1 MDASDESGSGTIYD
15 VAVVGSGP
23 AGATAA
29 LHLAQNGR
37 RVALIERETLP
48 RYKTCGGGVVGRAFK
63 NLPKGVT
70 IPVEH
75 ACASAEAGFLE
86 SGMRFRVRRD
96 APIVSM
102 TMRSEL
108 DRALAEAAVASGA
121 ELLAPCAL
129 SDLRQD
135 VDSVELE
142 TSRGRMRA
150 KFVIGADGVLSTVA
164 RKAGW
169 KRSPRTIGALEIEAR
184 VPAEVHAR
192 FAGVA
197 RFDFEAMEAG
207 YGWVFPKREHLSCGI
222 LTMRR
227 GAGGLH
233 GMLDGYLARAGVA
246 PVIAEERH
254 GYLIPVRPRPGGFV
268 RGRVLLA
275 GDAAGLAD
283 ALTGEG
289 ISIAMAS
296 GRLAALAILEGDP
309 SRVRRAYERS
319 LRREILGEL
328 RWGRALAWITYQ
340 HPELLRALLRR
351 RGQEFCERLTDVFA
365 GQKTYRSLLTS
376 PSSYWGLLRSRA
388 SVAAVNEAASS

>member
-1 MDASDESGSGTIYD
+1 VSDASASDTIYD

-29 LHLAQNGR
+29 LHLARAGR
-37 RVALIERETLP
+37 RVALIERETIP

-63 NLPKGVT
+63 HLPKGVA
-70 IPVEH
+70 IPVEQ

-86 SGMRFRVRRD
+86 SGMRFRVRRE

-108 DRALAEAAVASGA
+108 DRALAAAAVLSGA

-135 VDSVELE
+135 AESVEID
-142 TSRGRMRA
+142 TSRGVLRA
-150 KFVIGADGVLSTVA
+150 RFVIGADGVLSTVA

-169 KRSPRTIGALEIEAR
+169 KRAPRTIGALEVEAR
-184 VPAEVHAR
+184 VPAEIHAR

-233 GMLDGYLARAGVA
+233 EALDRYLERAGVA

-254 GYLIPVRPRPGGFV
+254 GYVIPVRPRPGGFV

-296 GRLAALAILEGDP
+296 GRLAAEAILEGEP
-309 SRVRRAYERS
+309 SRVQRAYERS

-328 RWGRALAWITYQ
+328 RWGRVLAWITYR
-340 HPELLRALLRR
+340 HPRLLRKLLRR
-351 RGQEFCERLTDVFA
+351 RGQAFCERLTDVYL
-365 GQKTYRSLLTS
+365 GERTYRSMLTR
-376 PSSYWGLLRSRA
+376 PSSYWRLLRSREGGA
-388 SVAAVNEAASS
+388 CAPA